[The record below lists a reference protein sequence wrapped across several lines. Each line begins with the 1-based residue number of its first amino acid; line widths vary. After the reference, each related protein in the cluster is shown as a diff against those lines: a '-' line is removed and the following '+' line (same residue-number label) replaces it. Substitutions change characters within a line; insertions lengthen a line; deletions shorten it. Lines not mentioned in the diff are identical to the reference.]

1 MNYKASFEIA
11 SNLQNEIKDEATST
25 PKVKKYR
32 EPEPEPRKDA
42 SNTPPPPDQMTFD
55 GQTNRPPMKED
66 RDDLISVLKNLNLPN
81 KSQTACGNYKF
92 PDTILPND

>member
-1 MNYKASFEIA
+1 M
-11 SNLQNEIKDEATST
+11 T

-42 SNTPPPPDQMTFD
+42 SGTPPPPEYMNIDAQS
-55 GQTNRPPMKED
+55 NRPVMKED

-81 KSQTACGNYKF
+81 KS
-92 PDTILPND
+92 